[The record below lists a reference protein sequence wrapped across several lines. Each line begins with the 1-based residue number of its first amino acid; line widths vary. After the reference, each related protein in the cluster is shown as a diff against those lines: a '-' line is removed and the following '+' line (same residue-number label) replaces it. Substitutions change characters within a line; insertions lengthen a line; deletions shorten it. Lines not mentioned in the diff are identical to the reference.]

1 MATFSTIYSSNI
13 FSSNIWG
20 ASWLFLFCCFYRFAV
35 FCSVLPQPINLTFS
49 WWGLEFFSMPLR
61 ISLHIDH
68 FECVQMHAE
77 DKSLEGTAESRGR
90 CVFHFDGCP
99 HLPWIMLCT
108 ILNSHQQRMKCQLPE
123 EKTWHLL
130 TSNGN
135 SLPTQCRMQVGGG
148 EDHGGFCRQERLSVG
163 TCEAG
168 RSKSCLIKLSK
179 LVDAWFGGGYKK
191 EKESFHRGGARAPRK
206 KTAAAVNLLGW
217 FPVGCS
223 PKEGRFQ
230 LQLQTGDGTY
240 HNKS

>member
-1 MATFSTIYSSNI
+1 MGFRVFFNATENKFTHRSFWVCANARRRQIS
-13 FSSNIWG
+13 G
-20 ASWLFLFCCFYRFAV
+20 RHCRVKGQVRFPFWWMSPLALNHV
-35 FCSVLPQPINLTFS
+35 VYLSELPPATNEVPVA
-49 WWGLEFFSMPLR
+49 WR
-61 ISLHIDH
+61 KD
-68 FECVQMHAE
+68 
-77 DKSLEGTAESRGR
+77 
-90 CVFHFDGCP
+90 
-99 HLPWIMLCT
+99 
-108 ILNSHQQRMKCQLPE
+108 
-123 EKTWHLL
+123 L
-130 TSNGN
+130 TSFDFKWQQ
-135 SLPTQCRMQVGGG
+135 PAYPVQMQVGGG

-230 LQLQTGDGTY
+230 LQLQIGDGTY